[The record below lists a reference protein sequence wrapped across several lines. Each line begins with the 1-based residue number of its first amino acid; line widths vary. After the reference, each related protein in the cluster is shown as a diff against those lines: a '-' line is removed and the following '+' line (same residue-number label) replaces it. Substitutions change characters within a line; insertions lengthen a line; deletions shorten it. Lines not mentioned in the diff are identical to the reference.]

1 MTSQISWSKA
11 RSLPACARALLQ
23 ALRARSARFSR
34 RSSRLTSLSRSAGG
48 ANCEEG
54 AAADCEDSAK
64 EGRLAE
70 DSAPAGFSD
79 SGLLLDKGIP
89 PNSVTFYLQPQ
100 GLSWCPARFP
110 RSSGE
115 RFLEDFRVGL
125 ARFVQP
131 GLMIHTAW
139 AFVRMPLPD
148 LYLRFALTL
157 SKQSGAATFHA
168 QTYIPTQPA
177 QAVQEAW
184 IPYAHEDPGRPESS
198 FPPSREGA

>member
-11 RSLPACARALLQ
+11 RSLPACAKALLQ
-23 ALRARSARFSR
+23 ALRARRARFSR
-34 RSSRLTSLSRSAGG
+34 RSSRLTSLSRSACGV
-48 ANCEEG
+48 NCGEEVAG
-54 AAADCEDSAK
+54 DGENSAK

-79 SGLLLDKGIP
+79 SGLPLDKGIP

-100 GLSWCPARFP
+100 ALSWCPRVLGIFQRIHGRIVSAIVSPDLSAVDDDR
-110 RSSGE
+110 RGE
-115 RFLEDFRVGL
+115 
-125 ARFVQP
+125 
-131 GLMIHTAW
+131 

-184 IPYAHEDPGRPESS
+184 IPHAHEDPGRPESS